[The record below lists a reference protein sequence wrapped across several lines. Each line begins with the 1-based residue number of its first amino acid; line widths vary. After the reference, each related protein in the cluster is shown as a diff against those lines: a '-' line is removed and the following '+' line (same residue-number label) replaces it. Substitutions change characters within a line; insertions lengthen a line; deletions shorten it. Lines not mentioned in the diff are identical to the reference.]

1 MDFIKFEYCGN
12 ISDTAF
18 DLIMNPQEE
27 LQLLSAT
34 FIEKDDEF
42 RHLSGTGKLELEA
55 LYMTKIGNR
64 QLELLNLQLEIKS
77 MQRKIEEFNAFFQ
90 RNEKPSLASIN
101 AKILLEMTEVK
112 EQLTKQKEM
121 IVAAGDFLNNLIIP
135 ANPKEL
141 KEVYRRLAKKLHPD
155 VSGNDSDKLNSIWL
169 LVLEAYNRG
178 DLEALKSLK
187 IVYADE
193 LKNIREQE
201 DDEAMIKEKITFL
214 KSSIKSLNDKISVVL
229 SNFPYTVEA
238 LLRNDDLIEIENEK
252 IDKEIMIHEVYL
264 QELITKFD
272 EMTEGYGRQ

>member
-1 MDFIKFEYCGN
+1 MTI
-12 ISDTAF
+12 
-18 DLIMNPQEE
+18 QEE

-77 MQRKIEEFNAFFQ
+77 MQRKIEELNTCFQ
-90 RNEKPSLASIN
+90 RNETPSLASIN

>member
-121 IVAAGDFLNNLIIP
+121 IFAAGDFLNNLIIP

-178 DLEALKSLK
+178 DLEALKSLE

-201 DDEAMIKEKITFL
+201 EDEAMIKEKITFL

>member
-77 MQRKIEEFNAFFQ
+77 MQRKIEELNACIQ

-178 DLEALKSLK
+178 DLEALKSLE

-201 DDEAMIKEKITFL
+201 EDEDIIKEKIAFL
-214 KSSIKSLNDKISVVL
+214 KSSIKSLNDKIFVVL

>member
-1 MDFIKFEYCGN
+1 MTI
-12 ISDTAF
+12 
-18 DLIMNPQEE
+18 QEE
-27 LQLLSAT
+27 LQRLSAT

-77 MQRKIEEFNAFFQ
+77 MQRKIEELNTCFQ
-90 RNEKPSLASIN
+90 RNETPSLASIN

-112 EQLTKQKEM
+112 EQLTKQKGM

-155 VSGNDSDKLNSIWL
+155 VSGNDSGKLNSIWL

-178 DLEALKSLK
+178 DLEALKSLE

-201 DDEAMIKEKITFL
+201 EDEDIIKEKIAFL

-238 LLRNDDLIEIENEK
+238 LLRNEDLSEIENEK

>member
-1 MDFIKFEYCGN
+1 
-12 ISDTAF
+12 
-18 DLIMNPQEE
+18 
-27 LQLLSAT
+27 
-34 FIEKDDEF
+34 
-42 RHLSGTGKLELEA
+42 
-55 LYMTKIGNR
+55 
-64 QLELLNLQLEIKS
+64 
-77 MQRKIEEFNAFFQ
+77 
-90 RNEKPSLASIN
+90 
-101 AKILLEMTEVK
+101 MTEVK

-178 DLEALKSLK
+178 DLEALKSLE

-201 DDEAMIKEKITFL
+201 EDEDIIKEKIAFL

>member
-42 RHLSGTGKLELEA
+42 RHFSGTGKLELEA

-77 MQRKIEEFNAFFQ
+77 MQRKIEELNACIQ

-121 IVAAGDFLNNLIIP
+121 IFAAGDFLNNLIIP

-178 DLEALKSLK
+178 DLEALKSLE

-201 DDEAMIKEKITFL
+201 DDEDIIKEKIAFL

>member
-77 MQRKIEEFNAFFQ
+77 MQRKIEELNACFQ
-90 RNEKPSLASIN
+90 RSETPSLASIN

-155 VSGNDSDKLNSIWL
+155 VSGNDSHKLNSIWL
-169 LVLEAYNRG
+169 LVLDAYNRG
-178 DLEALKSLK
+178 DLEALKSLE

-201 DDEAMIKEKITFL
+201 EDEDIIKEKITFL

>member
-1 MDFIKFEYCGN
+1 
-12 ISDTAF
+12 
-18 DLIMNPQEE
+18 MNPQEE

-77 MQRKIEEFNAFFQ
+77 MQRKIEEFNACIQ

-121 IVAAGDFLNNLIIP
+121 IVAAGDFLNKLIIP

-169 LVLEAYNRG
+169 LVLEAYNTG
-178 DLEALKSLK
+178 DLEALKSLE

>member
-1 MDFIKFEYCGN
+1 MTI
-12 ISDTAF
+12 
-18 DLIMNPQEE
+18 QEE
-27 LQLLSAT
+27 LQLLSAA

-77 MQRKIEEFNAFFQ
+77 MQRKIEEFNACFQ
-90 RNEKPSLASIN
+90 RNETPSLASIN

-121 IVAAGDFLNNLIIP
+121 IVAAGDFLNKLIIP

-178 DLEALKSLK
+178 DLEALKSLE